1 MTNVENLSQQV
12 EVKAAGFS
20 LLWGAQG
27 LAENGITVLA
37 QVTSA
42 DPDDH
47 L

>member
-1 MTNVENLSQQV
+1 MTNSENLSQQV
-12 EVKAAGFS
+12 GVKAAGFS

-27 LAENGITVLA
+27 LTEKGITVPA

-42 DPDDH
+42 DPDAH

>member
-1 MTNVENLSQQV
+1 MTNVENLSPQV
-12 EVKAAGFS
+12 GVKAGFS

-27 LAENGITVLA
+27 LAENSITVPA

-42 DPDDH
+42 DPDGH

>member
-1 MTNVENLSQQV
+1 MNNVENLSQQV
-12 EVKAAGFS
+12 GVKAAGFS

-27 LAENGITVLA
+27 LTENCTTVPA

-42 DPDDH
+42 DPDGH

>member
-12 EVKAAGFS
+12 GVKAAGFS

-27 LAENGITVLA
+27 LTEKGITVPA

-42 DPDDH
+42 DPDGD

>member
-1 MTNVENLSQQV
+1 MTNVDHLSQQV
-12 EVKAAGFS
+12 GVKAAGLS

-27 LAENGITVLA
+27 LTENGITVPA

-42 DPDDH
+42 DPDGD